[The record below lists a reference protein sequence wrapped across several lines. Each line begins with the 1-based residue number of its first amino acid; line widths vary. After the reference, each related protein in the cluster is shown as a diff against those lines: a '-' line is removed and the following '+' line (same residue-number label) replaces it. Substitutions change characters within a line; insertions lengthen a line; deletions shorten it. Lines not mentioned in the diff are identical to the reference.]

1 MKLTDAIWFGFR
13 VSRKKKKRNGYGMA
27 LLVIAV
33 MAVLFSG
40 SLSSSYRQLTA
51 LELEAVAGREI
62 YVDAADTERGKEIL
76 TALEEHFAG
85 DGRVLDIR
93 GDGNV
98 VSMDTDL
105 DDGTTA
111 LHIGMA
117 LEPAPAW
124 LEPYMVE
131 QTEAAEEEYTVIVP
145 LYLSSDDPFDTEY
158 IDGRDLIGKEISLY
172 SYFTTY
178 QMNMDGIL
186 KEPAGNGYELDF
198 GLVPYGDLSC
208 KVRVTGVY
216 DNIALNVTGVEAGFY
231 TEEKELVDFFI
242 LNSDINYMLEIT
254 GYDGANARIYAATGD
269 TRVEPNRLSSE
280 ATALSVL
287 ADTRDHAE
295 ELLEETEAYLDSL
308 GLNAYVH
315 LHRIYVGG
323 TVENMVVYII
333 PACSYVILFFSVF
346 SLILESSRR
355 TAFDRELIGT
365 QAALGYR
372 KPDLLLMR
380 LAESVFRVIK
390 MIIPCIVFYLAMIG
404 IVDLFIRYK
413 MNPIWYKACLQV
425 NVGLMAAVF
434 FVMAVVF
441 CLTDIGVTFIFSR
454 QEPEELLVKR

>member
-27 LLVIAV
+27 LLVVAV
-33 MAVLFSG
+33 IAVLFSG

-51 LELEAVAGREI
+51 LELDAIAGREI
-62 YVDAADTERGKEIL
+62 YVDAADTEKGKEIL
-76 TALEEHFAG
+76 AALKEHFAG

-93 GDGNV
+93 DDGNV
-98 VSMDTDL
+98 MDMDTDL

-111 LHIGMA
+111 LHIGA
-117 LEPAPAW
+117 NLEPAPAW

-131 QTEAAEEEYTVIVP
+131 QTEAAEGEYTVIIP
-145 LYLSSDDPFDTEY
+145 LHLSGDEPFDTEY
-158 IDGRDLIGKEISLY
+158 IDGRDLIGKEISVY
-172 SYFTTY
+172 RGFATY
-178 QMNMDGIL
+178 QMNVDGIL
-186 KEPAGNGYELDF
+186 EDPTGNDYELNF
-198 GLVPYGDLSC
+198 GLVPYGAWSC
-208 KVRVTGVY
+208 KARVTGVY
-216 DNIALNVTGVEAGFY
+216 DNIALNEIGPEASFY
-231 TEEKELVDFFI
+231 TEEQELADFLI
-242 LNSDINYMLEIT
+242 LNYDINHTLEIT
-254 GYDGANARIYAATGD
+254 GYDGANARVYAATGD
-269 TRVEPNRLSSE
+269 TRVEPYRLSSE

-287 ADTRDHAE
+287 ADTREHAE

-323 TVENMVVYII
+323 TVENVVVYII
-333 PACSYVILFFSVF
+333 PACSYVILFFSIF

-355 TAFDRELIGT
+355 TAFDRDLIGT

-425 NVGLMAAVF
+425 NPGLMAAVF